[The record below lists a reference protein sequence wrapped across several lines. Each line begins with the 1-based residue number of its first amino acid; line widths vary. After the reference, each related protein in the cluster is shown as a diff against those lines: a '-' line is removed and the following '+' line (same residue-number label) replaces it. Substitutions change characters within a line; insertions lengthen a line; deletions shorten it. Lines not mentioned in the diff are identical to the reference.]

1 MYVLYVCMYVYTLNE
16 LRSVYVYILYY
27 MTVHILLTFEYVC
40 MYVCMYVCTHYVNT
54 ILEQQMYVCTVCTY
68 VRVMYACRCARI
80 TK

>member
-1 MYVLYVCMYVYTLNE
+1 MYIYFNEYVCIDA
-16 LRSVYVYILYY
+16 YISNRY